1 MSPEEKKVL
10 VQAEIKKLNIVL
22 FHRENGLSHPDLQID
37 IALLKER
44 IETALS
50 YLPECPQKA
59 IGFLK
64 GGEEIKAAKMTKQKV
79 KIFSSPEKG
88 MTGDELRR
96 LRNGAGLSQE
106 ALAAK
111 MGYQSKTTVQQWEAE
126 SALYFAPAILKDL
139 LEVLNASP

>member
-1 MSPEEKKVL
+1 
-10 VQAEIKKLNIVL
+10 
-22 FHRENGLSHPDLQID
+22 
-37 IALLKER
+37 
-44 IETALS
+44 
-50 YLPECPQKA
+50 
-59 IGFLK
+59 
-64 GGEEIKAAKMTKQKV
+64 MTKQKAN
-79 KIFSSPEKG
+79 IFASPEKG
-88 MTGDELRR
+88 MTGEELRR